1 MRSEQRNTIWIWSRH
16 MGTRSEVGVGCAAVL
31 VTIAVQLAVYAGI
44 IYGIVRVVKW
54 AWAE

>member
-1 MRSEQRNTIWIWSRH
+1 